1 MRRFFLILMLGAMF
15 ILPSLAFA
23 QDNPTISNMTVQF
36 WPEYDQPSMLVIT
49 DFQVAEGTTLPV
61 DLTFRIPADANLIA
75 VASLVNDGSLVN
87 AIFNGPET
95 QGEWQV
101 FSITINQDT
110 LYRFEYYQQL
120 DFNNTQR
127 TFTYL
132 WDGDHAVGEF
142 NLELLEP
149 LGLTS
154 LVTDPPY
161 KSISQQNGSN
171 IYAIDS
177 TKLDSGEQY
186 TLNIQYDKSTDALI
200 TEPQGVEPVAPLDEN
215 TPGRVS
221 LTKWMPYI
229 IGGMGLL
236 LIVGGAA
243 YYMQADRSSSRK
255 RRRRVHTSSE
265 SADEQSDFYCPQCGT
280 RAKPGDKFCR
290 VCGARLR
297 QEEQ

>member
-1 MRRFFLILMLGAMF
+1 MRRFFLILILGAMF

-23 QDNPTISNMTVQF
+23 QENTTLSIVNVQF

-49 DFQVAEGTTLPV
+49 DFQVAEGTTLPL
-61 DLTFRIPADANLIA
+61 DLRFRIPADANLIA
-75 VASLVNDGSLVN
+75 VASLVSDGSFLN
-87 AIFNGPET
+87 AIFNGPES

-101 FSITINQDT
+101 FSITIDQNT
-110 LYRFEYYQQL
+110 VYRFEYYQPL
-120 DFNNTQR
+120 VFNNTMR

-132 WDGDHAVGEF
+132 WDGDYAVNEF

-149 LGLTS
+149 LNVNS
-154 LVTDPPY
+154 LVTDPVY

-171 IYAIDS
+171 IYVIDS
-177 TKLDSGEQY
+177 TTLDSGEQY
-186 TLNIQYDKSTDALI
+186 ALSIQYDKSTDSLI

-221 LTKWMPYI
+221 ISNWMPYI

-243 YYMQADRSSSRK
+243 YYMQADKSSSRK
-255 RRRRVHTSSE
+255 RRRRPHSHSE
-265 SADEQSDFYCPQCGT
+265 GSEDEKSDFYCPQCGT
-280 RAKPGDKFCR
+280 RAKTGDRFCR

-297 QEEQ
+297 QEE

>member
-1 MRRFFLILMLGAMF
+1 MRRFFLILILGAMF

-23 QDNPTISNMTVQF
+23 QGNPTISTMTVQF

-49 DFQVAEGTTLPV
+49 DFQVAKGSTFPF
-61 DLTFRIPADANLIA
+61 DMTFRIPADANLIA
-75 VASLVNDGSLVN
+75 VASLVSDGSFLN
-87 AIFNGPET
+87 AIFNGPEA
-95 QGEWQV
+95 QDEWQT
-101 FSITINQDT
+101 FSITIDQDT
-110 LYRFEYYQQL
+110 VYRFEYYQPL
-120 DFNNTQR
+120 VFNNTMR

-132 WDGDHAVGEF
+132 WDGDYAADEF

-149 LGLTS
+149 LSVTS
-154 LVTDPPY
+154 LVTDPTY

-171 IYAIDS
+171 IYLIDS

-186 TLNIQYDKSTDALI
+186 ALSIQYDKSTDALV

-221 LTKWMPYI
+221 ISNWMPYI

-255 RRRRVHTSSE
+255 RRRRPSSHSE
-265 SADEQSDFYCPQCGT
+265 STEDKSDFYCQQCGT
-280 RAKPGDKFCR
+280 RARSGDKFCR

-297 QEEQ
+297 QEE